1 METKVT
7 AVNGHGHLTIGGL
20 DTVALASKYGTPLYV
35 MDEDAIRANCRALKN
50 SMDAHYHKKG
60 LVLYA
65 SKAFCC
71 KRMYRIL
78 NEEGLGADVV
88 SGGELYTALQA
99 GFPAERIYFHGNNK
113 TADELTMALESGV
126 GRIVVDNIAELELLG
141 ALAKAAGK
149 TASVLFRIKPGIDA
163 HTHNFIRTGQ
173 IDSNSALRWR
183 RAKRCRLWLRRSRH
197 RASVWRAFTVTSA
210 RRSLISI
217 LSAMQPK

>member
-113 TADELTMALESGV
+113 TADELTAFRSIRKKPTAISSITDIRIPVLVCAVMPFFFTNES
-126 GRIVVDNIAELELLG
+126 
-141 ALAKAAGK
+141 
-149 TASVLFRIKPGIDA
+149 
-163 HTHNFIRTGQ
+163 
-173 IDSNSALRWR
+173 
-183 RAKRCRLWLRRSRH
+183 RC
-197 RASVWRAFTVTSA
+197 F
-210 RRSLISI
+210 
-217 LSAMQPK
+217 

>member
-20 DTVALASKYGTPLYV
+20 DTVALALKYGTPLYV

-113 TADELTMALESGV
+113 TADELAMALESGV

-149 TASVLFRIKPGIDA
+149 
-163 HTHNFIRTGQ
+163 NGQ
-173 IDSNSALRWR
+173 RAVPHQAGYR
-183 RAKRCRLWLRRSRH
+183 RAY
-197 RASVWRAFTVTSA
+197 A
-210 RRSLISI
+210 
-217 LSAMQPK
+217 